1 MPSFL
6 ILSIQKKK
14 KINTKAFLK
23 QHGEAGKMKQDV
35 ENKRQPSPHLHFLLL
50 KDMK

>member
-1 MPSFL
+1 MLSFL

-14 KINTKAFLK
+14 NQHKDIFEAAWRGKI
-23 QHGEAGKMKQDV
+23 KQDV